1 MEHVCPNLS
10 RGCAY
15 LWVECLE
22 VVANRSWQAAR
33 PSPIDRSKHGTCSFN
48 VPTEENLNWCWTERK
63 SGGEK
68 SSAQNNREIRKPLT
82 HSTGWD
88 MIGIRPDYYIDSSW
102 IFMTFHD
109 NSIWCQKVK
118 GTRDQSSITLLHT
131 TGVWGCPIS
140 KSTARSL
147 PNLREAWVEQE
158 EFRCNSS
165 ILGPFLGQCQCHI
178 RLSNSQNRSK

>member
-1 MEHVCPNLS
+1 
-10 RGCAY
+10 
-15 LWVECLE
+15 
-22 VVANRSWQAAR
+22 
-33 PSPIDRSKHGTCSFN
+33 
-48 VPTEENLNWCWTERK
+48 
-63 SGGEK
+63 
-68 SSAQNNREIRKPLT
+68 
-82 HSTGWD
+82 